1 MTTQSDAQWYI
12 ARDGNQHGPLSDA
25 EMKKLV
31 ELSYLR
37 PTDLIWRQGFSDWRP
52 ALAVFPQQQQPAAPA
67 PAPAPTPVQPSLDQG
82 FGQQHSYEP
91 AQSHEPS
98 FGTNLSHHQYDGDEE
113 EGYDEPYKSG
123 SGRRMAIAAIVLI
136 ALGVGGYLSFLNR
149 DAIMSMAANMSS
161 GSSGGFTT
169 GSIETPESV
178 DDKLQHTQPWSFA
191 KEKFP
196 EWYSGQI
203 AEVAKLTQ
211 EEKTDTEITKH
222 LVSELVK
229 FRRSNSDVALQAPTP
244 VLKSVALTF
253 RDTLV
258 HFKENDINA
267 CYQFIS
273 HGETSDPIVEIM
285 RKMNATSPVQKQ
297 IRSIFEAVAEGK
309 KSPVQR
315 ETKVATD
322 IQALT
327 AELNNVGWTD
337 ADVKLFFDPKEFS
350 KAPPERVCQMV
361 QDLFTALL
369 AIKDQ
374 GAQDRLLV
382 ETLRHVMAG

>member
-67 PAPAPTPVQPSLDQG
+67 PAPAPTPIQPSLDQG
-82 FGQQHSYEP
+82 FGHQHSYEP

-98 FGTNLSHHQYDGDEE
+98 FGTNLSHHHYDGDEE

-161 GSSGGFTT
+161 GSGGFTT

-178 DDKLQHTQPWSFA
+178 DDKLQHAQPWSFA

-273 HGETSDPIVEIM
+273 HGETSDPIIEIM

-337 ADVKLFFDPKEFS
+337 ADVKLFFDPKEFA

>member
-1 MTTQSDAQWYI
+1 MTTTQSEAQWYI

-52 ALAVFPQQQQPAAPA
+52 ALAVFPQQQPEAPA
-67 PAPAPTPVQPSLDQG
+67 PAPAPSPQQPSLDPG
-82 FGQQHSYEP
+82 FGHAPQQSYAP

-98 FGTNLSHHQYDGDEE
+98 FGTNLSHHYDGEDEQD
-113 EGYDEPYKSG
+113 YDEPYKSG

-136 ALGVGGYLSFLNR
+136 ILGVGGYLSFLNR
-149 DAIMSMAANMSS
+149 DAIMSVAANMSS
-161 GSSGGFTT
+161 GPTGFTT

-178 DDKLQHTQPWSFA
+178 DDKLQNSQPWSYA

-222 LVSELVK
+222 LVAELVK
-229 FRRSNSDVALQAPTP
+229 FRRSNSDAALQAPTP
-244 VLKSVALTF
+244 VLRSVAETF

-258 HFKENDINA
+258 HFKATNINA

-273 HGETSDPIVEIM
+273 HGETSDPIIEIM
-285 RKMNATSPVQKQ
+285 RKMESTSPVQKQ
-297 IRSIFEAVAEGK
+297 LRSIFEAVSEGRK
-309 KSPVQR
+309 TPVKR
-315 ETKVATD
+315 DTKVATD

-327 AELNNVGWTD
+327 GELQNVGWSD

-369 AIKDQ
+369 SIKDE